1 MTTGITAST
10 NRHHTT
16 TFRKDNDMFAIE
28 QRLAEVQERHARF
41 RAVRDAD
48 RAALGSARS
57 LRHRFGQSLVRL
69 GRRIGGEAVTAP
81 AWQG

>member
-1 MTTGITAST
+1 MRIRPAHRS
-10 NRHHTT
+10 RHLP
-16 TFRKDNDMFAIE
+16 TFRKDTTMNHIE
-28 QRLAEVQERHARF
+28 LRLAEVQERHARF
-41 RAVRDAD
+41 RALRDAD
-48 RAALGSARS
+48 RSDRRAARS